1 MLSGKK
7 ILITGLVNT
16 DSIAFAVAERAQLHG
31 AEVLLTA
38 LPRDREL
45 AEEAASKLPNRAV
58 MHDLD
63 LTSTVQ
69 VDALIERLDATVGH
83 VDGALHAVA
92 FARRDALS
100 GSFLDVDTEGLNIA
114 FQTSAVSFASLARVV
129 ERLHRG
135 RPASVVGLDFGA
147 GGAFPVY
154 NWMGVCKAA
163 LNSVNRYVARDLG
176 PRGIRSNL
184 IAAGPLHTRAAGG
197 IPGFEHLLDA
207 WEKGAPAGWDPTD
220 SAPVADAAIFLLS
233 DMARAI
239 TGETINVDGGFHAMA
254 APLVEQELEPA
265 GEPHPGS

>member
-1 MLSGKK
+1 MLSGKR

-31 AEVLLTA
+31 AEVLLSA

-45 AEEAASKLPNRAV
+45 AEEAARLLPNEAP
-58 MHDLD
+58 MFDLD
-63 LTSTVQ
+63 LTSSEQ
-69 VDALIERLDATVGH
+69 VDALIDLLGDRYDH

-100 GSFLDVDTEGLNIA
+100 GRFLDVDTEGLNIA
-114 FQTSAVSFASLARVV
+114 FQTSSVSFASLARVLD
-129 ERLHRG
+129 RLHAG
-135 RPASVVGLDFGA
+135 RPASLVGLDFGA

-184 IAAGPLHTRAAGG
+184 VAAGPLHTRAANG
-197 IPGFEHLLDA
+197 IPGFEHLLEA
-207 WEKGAPAGWDPTD
+207 WEEAAPIPWDPND
-220 SAPVADAAIFLLS
+220 AAPVADATIFLLS

-254 APLVEQELEPA
+254 APLVDRQREGAPERDPA
-265 GEPHPGS
+265 A